1 MDGAL
6 HHEVDRGEG
15 REVEGVAEAGDREP
29 AGRGH
34 HDHVAGGGTSFLCS
48 HVLESAERLCNRMAI
63 INEGKVLAAG
73 AIDDLKL
80 DGESLEDVFIRLV
93 GHTIEEAEQIAGTD
107 AEEE

>member
-1 MDGAL
+1 
-6 HHEVDRGEG
+6 
-15 REVEGVAEAGDREP
+15 
-29 AGRGH
+29 
-34 HDHVAGGGTSFLCS
+34 
-48 HVLESAERLCNRMAI
+48 MAI

-93 GHTIEEAEQIAGTD
+93 GHTIEEAEQIAGTN